1 MVVVGGGLAGL
12 SAAIEAHRNGATVHL
27 LEKTNMYAPSPA
39 PRMATRPTR
48 RLVLT
53 TRRHTLCRV
62 VPPQAGG
69 QLGQGYVGDERRPHR
84 VPGARRHRRHPRR
97 LPGRHHQVGLP
108 PSPRRRPPTSARAH
122 VRRRLGVLVPATH
135 AARSSGSGLSD
146 PALVATL
153 TAESRDAVAW
163 IASFG
168 IDLSDV
174 VQLGGHS
181 VRLPSSGWAWR
192 GTPAL

>member
-1 MVVVGGGLAGL
+1 
-12 SAAIEAHRNGATVHL
+12 
-27 LEKTNMYAPSPA
+27 
-39 PRMATRPTR
+39 
-48 RLVLT
+48 
-53 TRRHTLCRV
+53 
-62 VPPQAGG
+62 
-69 QLGQGYVGDERRPHR
+69 
-84 VPGARRHRRHPRR
+84 
-97 LPGRHHQVGLP
+97 
-108 PSPRRRPPTSARAH
+108 
-122 VRRRLGVLVPATH
+122 VPATH